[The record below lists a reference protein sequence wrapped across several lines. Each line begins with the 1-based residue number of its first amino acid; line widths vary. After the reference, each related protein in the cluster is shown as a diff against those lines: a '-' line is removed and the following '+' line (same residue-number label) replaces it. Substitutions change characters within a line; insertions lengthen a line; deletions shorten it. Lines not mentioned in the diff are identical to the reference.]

1 MIERKKERLLRRDS
15 LQESLQAIENI
26 PLLIVL
32 AAIGYGKTSAIHCL
46 MRERTHVGYVYIS
59 IAYETR
65 RVDLIWEQIHTK
77 IEATHPEA
85 ARTLKSMP
93 FPKTLE
99 EREKGAEILVSALR
113 EEPLVLILDNYHLIQ
128 SELFHTFITFLAQY
142 PNKNLHLLLVT
153 RRIPALPVDELIL
166 KGCCATIMPQAFQF
180 TPEEL
185 HQYALLHGLS
195 LTTEQ
200 EQDLLAFS
208 EGWITAIKRMIQ
220 SFKRT
225 GSVGDDEVI
234 HRLLATS
241 EIPRY
246 SERQLWLLKQL
257 SHLDEF
263 SAPLSSVVIGIPITP
278 YMLEQIEQ
286 ESSFITYD
294 QARGTY
300 RLHPIFRKLL
310 NNAFTREQHER
321 ANHNLEKSMLDERTI
336 LLRAG
341 QWYLSH
347 QKPVLGFTYL
357 LKAQAYDTILKEFS
371 KASRNRL
378 LDAEP
383 SFIVSLFSV
392 IPKQV
397 RKQHLYAWLA
407 YIGFYCTNIDVQ
419 ATEDLLKEFTI
430 ALDSQRNK
438 LTSDAIHSIEGEIA
452 LIQAYAKFND
462 AEQMAKC
469 FHQAYRLLG
478 GRSKIAD
485 ADKIITFG
493 SPHALFLYHRKK
505 GTLEKTL
512 KTVQQMFP
520 FYSEMAGGCGKGFDD
535 LLSAEFSLE
544 RGALQQAQLFAYRA
558 LYKASSLDQYE
569 VMLSSQFTLARIFL
583 ALGDIQEVYSIIE
596 IQKEKISLL
605 QSPIL
610 QASFELSVAYL
621 ASQLNKQDCIA
632 PWIAQGQLSESPIL
646 YHVQGFIF
654 LVYGKYL
661 LMHKSYI
668 QLEVL
673 CEHMKEVMS
682 WFSNQIGYL
691 HAYIQ
696 EAAAKYQ
703 LYDIQSAEIPL
714 IKALEIGF
722 ADDLIVPFAE
732 YSYHIMDILFAIR
745 KRYRL
750 GILLPQNAQSIAFS
764 AYLDKVIALVLDYF
778 ASMKDSFDDAKL
790 LSSLNE
796 REVEILK
803 LIAQGKTNQMIAG
816 KLFIAEV
823 TVRKHLTGLYKK
835 LNVKG
840 RAEAVRRALELGI
853 V

>member
-1 MIERKKERLLRRDS
+1 MVLHKTEQLLRRQT
-15 LQESLQAIENI
+15 LQESLQTIETI
-26 PLLIVL
+26 PLMIVI
-32 AAIGYGKTSAIHCL
+32 AAIGYGKTCAIHCL
-46 MRERTHVGYVYIS
+46 KGEQTDARYAYVS

-65 RVDLIWEQIHTK
+65 RVDLIWEHIQKQIQT
-77 IEATHPEA
+77 IHPELA
-85 ARTLKSMP
+85 KAIENIP
-93 FPKTLE
+93 FPKTLD
-99 EREKGAEILVSALR
+99 EREKCAEILVSALR
-113 EEPLVLILDNYHLIQ
+113 KETLVLVLDNYHLIQ
-128 SELFHTFITFLAQY
+128 NELFHTFITFLAQC
-142 PNKNLHLLLVT
+142 PNTNLHLLLAS
-153 RRIPALPVDELIL
+153 RRIPDLPVDELIL
-166 KGCCATIMPQAFQF
+166 KGCCTMIMPRAFQF

-185 HQYALLHGLS
+185 HHYVLLQGLS
-195 LTTEQ
+195 LTAEQ
-200 EQDLLAFS
+200 EQTLMALS
-208 EGWITAIKRMIQ
+208 EGWITAIKLMIH
-220 SFKRT
+220 SYKRT
-225 GSVGDDEVI
+225 GSLGDDEVI

-246 SERQLWLLKQL
+246 TNQQLWLLKQL

-263 SAPLSSVVIGIPITP
+263 SAPLASVVAGVPITA

-286 ESSFITYD
+286 ESSFISYD
-294 QARGTY
+294 QVCGTY
-300 RLHPIFRKLL
+300 RLHPLFRKLL
-310 NNAFTREQHER
+310 NNVYTRERYEG
-321 ANHNLEKSMLDERTI
+321 ANQNLEESMLDERTI

-341 QWYLSH
+341 QWYLAC
-347 QKPVLGFTYL
+347 QKPVPGFTYL
-357 LKAQAYDTILKEFS
+357 LKAQAYDTILEEFS

-383 SFIVSLFSV
+383 SFIVSLFSA
-392 IPKQV
+392 IPKKV
-397 RKQHLYAWLA
+397 CKHHLYTWLA
-407 YIGFYCTNIDVQ
+407 YIGFYCTNIDIQ
-419 ATEDLLKEFTI
+419 ATEGLLKEFNA
-430 ALDSQRNK
+430 ALDERRTE
-438 LTSDAIHSIEGEIA
+438 LTIDAIHAIQGEIA
-452 LIQAYAKFND
+452 LIQAYAKFNNE
-462 AEQMAKC
+462 EQMAKC

-505 GTLEKTL
+505 GTLEKTM

-544 RGALQQAQLFAYRA
+544 RGDLQQAQLFAYRA
-558 LYKASSLDQYE
+558 FYKASSLDQYE
-569 VMLSSQFTLARIFL
+569 VMLSSQFALARIFL

-596 IQKEKISLL
+596 IQKEKIPLL

-646 YHVQGFIF
+646 YHGQGFIF

-661 LMHKSYI
+661 LLHKSYI
-668 QLEVL
+668 QLEVF
-673 CEHMKEVMS
+673 CERMKEVMS
-682 WFSNQIGYL
+682 RFTNQLGYL

-745 KRYRL
+745 
-750 GILLPQNAQSIAFS
+750 
-764 AYLDKVIALVLDYF
+764 
-778 ASMKDSFDDAKL
+778 
-790 LSSLNE
+790 
-796 REVEILK
+796 
-803 LIAQGKTNQMIAG
+803 
-816 KLFIAEV
+816 
-823 TVRKHLTGLYKK
+823 
-835 LNVKG
+835 
-840 RAEAVRRALELGI
+840 
-853 V
+853 